1 MVPRAVFS
9 CSRKRQTR
17 VSRFLAA
24 SAWRSAT
31 PLRLP
36 TSLRRAVRRAVRR
49 AGNADNK
56 PDPLFPKTAYS
67 AVEYPRL
74 GVALRSV
81 DLVFGSSRVKTVD
94 VPKIGEPGI
103 FGTAVDCCG

>member
-1 MVPRAVFS
+1 M
-9 CSRKRQTR
+9 
-17 VSRFLAA
+17 L
-24 SAWRSAT
+24 
-31 PLRLP
+31 
-36 TSLRRAVRRAVRR
+36 
-49 AGNADNK
+49 
-56 PDPLFPKTAYS
+56 DPLFPRLLTRNAVS

-81 DLVFGSSRVKTVD
+81 DLVFGSSRVKTID